1 MHAWSLADGAG
12 QKRRPRNK
20 IKGDGEEF
28 HWDDEGDF
36 NAFSFLL
43 GQPLLF
49 WKYSQ
54 AKPLGTSTRPGA
66 CGLVKGQ
73 ENV

>member
-12 QKRRPRNK
+12 QKRRPRNE

-36 NAFSFLL
+36 NALSL
-43 GQPLLF
+43 
-49 WKYSQ
+49 S
-54 AKPLGTSTRPGA
+54 S
-66 CGLVKGQ
+66 
-73 ENV
+73 